1 VARFNNHAINS
12 ELTTAPSPEAPT
24 PVPSVPQD
32 IWIPMAT
39 YAARTGPVTCI
50 QPFDATVTQT
60 PVTVRI
66 AIERSGD
73 TIDVITEHDRYVGT
87 VVTDAYSATDS
98 DVGTWQCGA
107 VQLNYRSEGH
117 VSGHFSADGG
127 SLMGEEGPCFGSNLE
142 RQSLDVGSGAPFVNG
157 RRVAVRLGSGSGFSR
172 NADCFASL

>member
-1 VARFNNHAINS
+1 
-12 ELTTAPSPEAPT
+12 
-24 PVPSVPQD
+24 
-32 IWIPMAT
+32 MAT

-98 DVGTWQCGA
+98 DVGHVAVCRSATQLSIRGA
-107 VQLNYRSEGH
+107 RVRTLL
-117 VSGHFSADGG
+117 SGRWVADG
-127 SLMGEEGPCFGSNLE
+127 
-142 RQSLDVGSGAPFVNG
+142 
-157 RRVAVRLGSGSGFSR
+157 
-172 NADCFASL
+172 